1 MQCSFEKNLFD
12 TCLWASSS
20 DDVADFPAKPAATA
34 TSASDGS
41 AFEILAGWEQLKELV
56 KAVSEKGSAPEALAE
71 AGETAKRVGQ
81 SEEGGGKQ
89 VQALEQR
96 IKQIQTEIQSG
107 DFSNA
112 PDLPKLSG
120 ELAAAKASPIEE
132 EVATEQFELAF
143 AEQFEL
149 AHKRRKFGTGGG
161 VGLAKCMSQ
170 CRMTEACH
178 FFAYNENYEDICLLL
193 GNFDEHDFKQHCDSA
208 FQQYSTENSDVLL
221 KSSADLKEAMGNAQI
236 DTMAMLS
243 NFYIYMIY
251 DSHFTLYGTDHA
263 IEGQCKCKEGYTKID
278 DFTCAVPDTTPHCTE
293 VVVTGPGTIDYDAAN
308 SLGLEAVLAAAYRG
322 KR

>member
-1 MQCSFEKNLFD
+1 MFD

-20 DDVADFPAKPAATA
+20 DDVADFPAEPAATA

-41 AFEILAGWEQLKELV
+41 AFEILAGWDQLKELV
-56 KAVSEKGSAPEALAE
+56 KAVSEEGPAPEALAE
-71 AGETAKRVGQ
+71 AGETAK
-81 SEEGGGKQ
+81 
-89 VQALEQR
+89 
-96 IKQIQTEIQSG
+96 
-107 DFSNA
+107 
-112 PDLPKLSG
+112 
-120 ELAAAKASPIEE
+120 ASPAEE

-149 AHKRRKFGTGGG
+149 AHKRRKLDTAGG

-221 KSSADLKEAMGNAQI
+221 KSSADLKEAMGNAQT

-308 SLGLEAVLAAAYRG
+308 SLGLDAELAAAYRG
-322 KR
+322 KK